1 MWDCI
6 SGDDELGCSPESCP
20 TTFACNDRLRL
31 PTDQPRCYTWS
42 ERCNGNAFCANR
54 TDEKFCSNWWC
65 NSNNGTFLC
74 KNRNCIYETWVCDG
88 TDDCGDHSDEMNCP
102 SRMPRRIVTAAVIG
116 ATVCSTLFIIA
127 LGCTCKLFHLRSA
140 ERRAASRLLN
150 PQRFIE
156 ERRQQMQREQQR
168 RTNRHHRHS
177 TSTPPT
183 ENLSTISNE
192 TRRIAP
198 PSYNQT
204 MGLIDENEERQAALT
219 EHLRLAGL
227 ANYIALPP
235 LPNSSRSSR
244 STSRHRH
251 RRHRR
256 HHRHHH
262 HHHHQRRAHSE
273 GKEHCNV
280 KSHFSSMFLFY
291 SGSRVALLEP
301 TVVVPNNNF
310 SVPST
315 SFSFNR
321 FRSQLRALFTT
332 NQTTSPVTH
341 HNSIPTNHLDTHE
354 HQSRSNAT
362 TPTRSVAVTTRS
374 HLNSDFIQS
383 RELPPPYT
391 EEQSVPLN
399 PPSNSLPTP
408 TNNTRRSSSTG
419 GSDIE
424 LTNPTN
430 TTGTTPSFYRRRKQ
444 QIPVNTLRDRM
455 RQFISGAA
463 IRDDF
468 DHSMQATTTINLEEQ
483 PPVASIEDD
492 EQPSSDDD
500 KMLTP

>member
-1 MWDCI
+1 MKHG
-6 SGDDELGCSPESCP
+6 SVMVRESK
-20 TTFACNDRLRL
+20 LRFVQSSSL
-31 PTDQPRCYTWS
+31 LS
-42 ERCNGNAFCANR
+42 
-54 TDEKFCSNWWC
+54 
-65 NSNNGTFLC
+65 FL
-74 KNRNCIYETWVCDG
+74 G

-150 PQRFIE
+150 PQRYIE

-168 RTNRHHRHS
+168 RANRHHRHS
-177 TSTPPT
+177 TSTP
-183 ENLSTISNE
+183 STDSPSVVSSE
-192 TRRIAP
+192 ARRIAP

-235 LPNSSRSSR
+235 LQTNSRSSR

-256 HHRHHH
+256 HRHHH
-262 HHHHQRRAHSE
+262 HHHRRAHSE
-273 GKEHCNV
+273 GNE
-280 KSHFSSMFLFY
+280 
-291 SGSRVALLEP
+291 GSRVALLEP

-315 SFSFNR
+315 SFSLNR
-321 FRSQLRALFTT
+321 LRSQLRALFAP
-332 NQTTSPVTH
+332 NQPTISPAMTH
-341 HNSIPTNHLDTHE
+341 HQNSIPTNPSENNERH
-354 HQSRSNAT
+354 SRPSAT
-362 TPTRSVAVTTRS
+362 TPTRPVVVTTRS

-399 PPSNSLPTP
+399 PPNISLSTTTINSRRNSNSGG
-408 TNNTRRSSSTG
+408 G

-424 LTNPTN
+424 STNPT
-430 TTGTTPSFYRRRKQ
+430 TTTNPTPLLYRQRKRQ
-444 QIPVNTLRDRM
+444 VPVNTLRDRM

-463 IRDDF
+463 IRDEF
-468 DHSMQATTTINLEEQ
+468 GHPMQATTAINLEEQ